1 MKKILGI
8 IVLGLLLTSCS
19 EYMSR
24 QKIENCADTKYSKEM
39 ARPMH
44 VYFYVTQEGHSGTE
58 FELNLFIMRDSK
70 VPIDMISDEITNLL
84 SEKDISEF
92 TKKWSEGAIDTFK
105 RYNYKIKKFINLSVD
120 KKVNNKYDLIGFVS
134 YRHFFETCELEQ
146 KEAPNTFNALWKK
159 ADIKYIDLSNLIK
172 KLKK

>member
-1 MKKILGI
+1 MKKLSLYIF
-8 IVLGLLLTSCS
+8 VGLLLTSCS

-39 ARPMH
+39 AHPIQ
-44 VYFYVTQEGHSGTE
+44 VYFYVTDKGHSGTE

-84 SEKDISEF
+84 SEKDISET

-105 RYNYKIKKFINLSVD
+105 RYNYEVKKFINSSVD
-120 KKVNNKYDLIGFVS
+120 KKVNNKIGLIS
-134 YRHFFETCELEQ
+134 YRSFFERCELEQ

-159 ADIKYIDLSNLIK
+159 ADIKYIDLSNLIR
-172 KLKK
+172 KLR

>member
-1 MKKILGI
+1 MKKLFLY
-8 IVLGLLLTSCS
+8 VFLVLLLTSCS

-39 ARPMH
+39 ARPIH
-44 VYFYVTQEGHSGTE
+44 VHFYVTEEGHSGTE
-58 FELNLFIMRDSK
+58 FELTMFIMRDSK
-70 VPIDMISDEITNLL
+70 APIDMISDEIANLL
-84 SEKDISEF
+84 SEKDISET

-105 RYNYKIKKFINLSVD
+105 RYNYEVKKFINSSVD
-120 KKVNNKYDLIGFVS
+120 KKVNNKIGLIS
-134 YRHFFETCELEQ
+134 YRSFFERCELEQ

-159 ADIKYIDLSNLIK
+159 ADIKYIDLSNLIN

>member
-39 ARPMH
+39 AHPIQ
-44 VYFYVTQEGHSGTE
+44 VYFYVTDKGHSNE
-58 FELNLFIMRDSK
+58 FELHMFIMRDSQ
-70 VPIDMISDEITNLL
+70 VPIDMIYDSLVDLV
-84 SEKDISEF
+84 SEKEISES

-105 RYNYKIKKFINLSVD
+105 RYNYAVKKFINSSVD
-120 KKVNNKYDLIGFVS
+120 KKVNNKITLLS
-134 YRHFFETCELEQ
+134 YRSFFEKCELEQ

>member
-1 MKKILGI
+1 MKKLLGI

-44 VYFYVTQEGHSGTE
+44 VYFYVTEEGHSGTE
-58 FELNLFIMRDSK
+58 FELNLFIMRDSQ
-70 VPIDMISDEITNLL
+70 VPIDMIYDSLVDLV
-84 SEKDISEF
+84 SEKEISES

-105 RYNYKIKKFINLSVD
+105 RYNYEVKKFINSSVD
-120 KKVNNKYDLIGFVS
+120 KKVNNKIGLIS
-134 YRHFFETCELEQ
+134 YRSFFERCELEQ

>member
-1 MKKILGI
+1 MNKLLGI
-8 IVLGLLLTSCS
+8 LVLGLLLTSCS

-39 ARPMH
+39 AHPIQ
-44 VYFYVTQEGHSGTE
+44 VYFYVTDKGHSNE
-58 FELNLFIMRDSK
+58 FELHMFLIRDSQ
-70 VPIDMISDEITNLL
+70 VPIDMIYDSLVDLV
-84 SEKDISEF
+84 SEKDISET

-105 RYNYKIKKFINLSVD
+105 RYNYEVKKFINSSVD
-120 KKVNNKYDLIGFVS
+120 KKVNNKIGLIS
-134 YRHFFETCELEQ
+134 YRSFFERCELEQ

>member
-1 MKKILGI
+1 MKKLLGI

-39 ARPMH
+39 AHPIQ
-44 VYFYVTQEGHSGTE
+44 VYFYVTDKGHSNE
-58 FELNLFIMRDSK
+58 FELHMFIMRDSQ
-70 VPIDMISDEITNLL
+70 VPIDMIYDSLVDLV
-84 SEKDISEF
+84 SEKEISES

-105 RYNYKIKKFINLSVD
+105 RYNYEVKKFINSSVD
-120 KKVNNKYDLIGFVS
+120 KKVNNKITLLS
-134 YRHFFETCELEQ
+134 YRSFFERCELEQ

-172 KLKK
+172 KLN

>member
-1 MKKILGI
+1 MKKLLGI

-39 ARPMH
+39 AHPIQ
-44 VYFYVTQEGHSGTE
+44 VYFYVTDKGHSNE
-58 FELNLFIMRDSK
+58 FELHMFIMRDSQ
-70 VPIDMISDEITNLL
+70 VPIDMIYDSLVDLV
-84 SEKDISEF
+84 SEKEISES

-105 RYNYKIKKFINLSVD
+105 SYNYEVKKFINSSVD
-120 KKVNNKYDLIGFVS
+120 KKVNKKITLLS
-134 YRHFFETCELEQ
+134 YRSFFERCELEQ